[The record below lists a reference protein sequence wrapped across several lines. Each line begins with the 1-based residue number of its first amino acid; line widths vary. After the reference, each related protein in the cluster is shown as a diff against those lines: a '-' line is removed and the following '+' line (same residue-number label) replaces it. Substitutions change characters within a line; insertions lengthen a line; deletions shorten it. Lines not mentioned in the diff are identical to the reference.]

1 MLRNPFALLVF
12 CAVVVGFSGCNQT
25 QQEDPAGL
33 SIEGSETRIY
43 EVFGMNC
50 PGCHEG
56 VEKLVKRLPGVI
68 DAQANWKEKRIT
80 IRVKSNAELKDED
93 VFSAIK
99 RANFTPG
106 KRLQ

>member
-1 MLRNPFALLVF
+1 MK
-12 CAVVVGFSGCNQT
+12 
-25 QQEDPAGL
+25 
-33 SIEGSETRIY
+33 
-43 EVFGMNC
+43 C

-68 DAQANWKEKRIT
+68 DAQANWEKKRIT
-80 IRVKSNAELKDED
+80 IHVKPNVELKDED
-93 VFSAIK
+93 VFSAIR

>member
-1 MLRNPFALLVF
+1 MLRNLFALLIF
-12 CAVVVGFSGCNQT
+12 CAVVVGFLGCNQT

-33 SIEGSETRIY
+33 SIEGSETRVY
-43 EVFGMNC
+43 EVFGMDC

-68 DAQANWKEKRIT
+68 DAQANWEKKRIT
-80 IRVKSNAELKDED
+80 IHVKPNVELKDED
-93 VFSAIK
+93 VFSTIR

-106 KRLQ
+106 KRLR